1 MIKKRYKKIVID
13 ASRNRSGGAIIYLKN
28 FIKHLNLENTQIKE
42 IIIFSHKD
50 ILDQIPNRSFLV
62 KCSHPLLEMNRFFQ
76 IIWQFFYLTYFLKKN
91 KIDILYS
98 TSSTTFC
105 NYSNSILFN
114 QNILS
119 FDKQAFNQIPF
130 SLEKIRLFIIKFVQ
144 IYSLNNAKEV
154 IFLSDYARK
163 TISKYLKKNIS
174 YNIIPH
180 GVEENFKKIDLEKL
194 NNTTWDYDSKKK
206 IKIIYVSPLF
216 LYKNH
221 QSVVKAYSRL
231 KKKYNNLDIKF
242 IGNYEHNLKLYNNL
256 IDENSLINESHFTG
270 ELDRKNLIKTLI
282 ESDIFVFA
290 SSTETFGIS
299 LLEAMAVGMPIVCSD
314 KSSLPEVLQ
323 NGGLYFDPKDDLQLS
338 SQIELLITNESLRKN
353 KSQQARKLALKFSWD
368 RNTKQFCEI
377 LNRLT
382 K

>member
-50 ILDQIPNRSFLV
+50 ILDQIPNRSFLI
-62 KCSHPLLEMNRFFQ
+62 KQSHPLLEMNRFFQ

-91 KIDILYS
+91 KTDILYS

-130 SLEKIRLFIIKFVQ
+130 SLEKIKIFIIKFVQ

-154 IFLSDYARK
+154 IFLSDYTRK
-163 TISKYLKKNIS
+163 TISKHLRKNIS

-180 GVEENFKKIDLEKL
+180 GIEENFKKIDLEKL
-194 NNTTWDYDSKKK
+194 NNTTWDYNSKKK

-221 QSVVKAYSRL
+221 QTVVKAYSRL
-231 KKKYNNLDIKF
+231 KKKYDNLDIEF
-242 IGNYEHNLKLYNNL
+242 IGNYKHNLKLYNNL
-256 IDENSLINESHFTG
+256 IDENSLINESHFIG
-270 ELDRKNLIKTLI
+270 ELNRKDLIKTLI

-323 NGGLYFDPKDDLQLS
+323 NGGLYFDPKSDLQLS
-338 SQIELLITNESLRKN
+338 EQIELLITNESLRKN

-368 RNTKQFCEI
+368 QNTEQFCKI
-377 LNRLT
+377 LNRLS